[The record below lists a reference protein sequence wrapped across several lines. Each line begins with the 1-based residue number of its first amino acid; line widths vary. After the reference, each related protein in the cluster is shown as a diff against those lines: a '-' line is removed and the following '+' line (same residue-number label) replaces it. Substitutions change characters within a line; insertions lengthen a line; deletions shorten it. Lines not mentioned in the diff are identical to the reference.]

1 LALVTSAALFA
12 FAITGVLFMHRSADD
27 ALELTLRDSLR
38 SITAIAARSI
48 DPALHAQVHTAM
60 DAASPE
66 YQQTAEPMEG
76 LVRSLPIL
84 RSMYTFRA
92 GTDGSVE
99 IVVDPTDSATSA
111 IPGMRFGHRDP
122 ALLEAIRSGSTTTS
136 ETIYTDARGSTLS
149 AYSPVRNA
157 AGGIEC
163 FVGVDMDAN
172 ELIRQEQRIH
182 IAVGLS
188 IAFALIGSSA
198 LGWSM
203 YGWHERTAHA
213 ERARNFERA
222 QLLQSEALAQSTNQ
236 AKDDFIANVSHE
248 IRTPLAAII
257 GYAELLR
264 EQRIDTGNPLA
275 DDAPNAIARNGA
287 HLLGVVNDILDVS
300 QVEAGALAIH
310 AKHMDLCATA
320 REAAELLA
328 IRADAKGITLTVECE
343 PDSAVAVL
351 ADPMRVRQILL
362 NLIGNAIKF
371 TDSGSVRVA
380 ITREGPW
387 AVAAVHDSGPGMT
400 PEQISRLF
408 QRFSRVDRDTSSLG
422 TGIGLELSQRLARL
436 MHGGIAV
443 ESTPGSGTTFRLS
456 MMSAA
461 SDPLSE
467 YLQSHP
473 STDGQGSTS
482 STDDIAP
489 LPLAGID
496 VLIAEDGVDNARL
509 WRHHLEQAGAE
520 VWQASNGREAIGL
533 VRAADMGVLE
543 RPFDIVLM
551 DMEMP
556 IMDGVEATQQLRAE
570 GFRLPIVGLT
580 AHSDVATRTKLLDA
594 GCNDCATKPISRVGL
609 TRLILAHVRGGRQPA
624 VAKESVSA
632 T

>member
-1 LALVTSAALFA
+1 
-12 FAITGVLFMHRSADD
+12 
-27 ALELTLRDSLR
+27 
-38 SITAIAARSI
+38 
-48 DPALHAQVHTAM
+48 
-60 DAASPE
+60 
-66 YQQTAEPMEG
+66 
-76 LVRSLPIL
+76 
-84 RSMYTFRA
+84 
-92 GTDGSVE
+92 
-99 IVVDPTDSATSA
+99 
-111 IPGMRFGHRDP
+111 
-122 ALLEAIRSGSTTTS
+122 
-136 ETIYTDARGSTLS
+136 
-149 AYSPVRNA
+149 
-157 AGGIEC
+157 
-163 FVGVDMDAN
+163 
-172 ELIRQEQRIH
+172 
-182 IAVGLS
+182 
-188 IAFALIGSSA
+188 
-198 LGWSM
+198 
-203 YGWHERTAHA
+203 
-213 ERARNFERA
+213 
-222 QLLQSEALAQSTNQ
+222 
-236 AKDDFIANVSHE
+236 
-248 IRTPLAAII
+248 
-257 GYAELLR
+257 
-264 EQRIDTGNPLA
+264 
-275 DDAPNAIARNGA
+275 
-287 HLLGVVNDILDVS
+287 
-300 QVEAGALAIH
+300 
-310 AKHMDLCATA
+310 MDLCATA

-328 IRADAKGITLTVECE
+328 IRADAKGITLTVDCK
-343 PDSAVAVL
+343 PCCAVPVV
-351 ADPMRVRQILL
+351 ADPLRVRQILL

-371 TDSGSVRVA
+371 TDTGSVRVA

-387 AVAAVHDSGPGMT
+387 AVAEVHDSGPGMT

-461 SDPLSE
+461 ADPLSE
-467 YLQSHP
+467 FLQSHP
-473 STDGQGSTS
+473 SADGQG

-520 VWQASNGREAIGL
+520 VWQASNGREAVGL

-594 GCNDCATKPISRVGL
+594 GCNDCATKPISRTGL
-609 TRLILAHVRGGRQPA
+609 TRLILAHVRGGRQP
-624 VAKESVSA
+624 VMVQESVSG